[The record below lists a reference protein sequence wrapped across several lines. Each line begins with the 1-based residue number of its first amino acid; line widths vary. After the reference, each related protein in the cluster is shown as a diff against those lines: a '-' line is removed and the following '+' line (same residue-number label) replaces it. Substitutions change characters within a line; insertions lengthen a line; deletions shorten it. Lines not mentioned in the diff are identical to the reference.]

1 MNANLHVQLH
11 LYQKK
16 QRRSDSKQVKQNHPF
31 PLHNTENR
39 NTIILTFFFLT
50 LVYGRHNIQW
60 YWNLNF
66 VVTSSVK
73 AKTLKPILH
82 QLRVISKDQIFVRQR
97 NTYENLI
104 LQQFLETVATP
115 FFANLK
121 MQFLQLVTHVKTV
134 KRIEF
139 NKKDYLVVQ
148 TGDNFITLLFLLS

>member
-1 MNANLHVQLH
+1 MKGITSN
-11 LYQKK
+11 
-16 QRRSDSKQVKQNHPF
+16 DI
-31 PLHNTENR
+31 E
-39 NTIILTFFFLT
+39 
-50 LVYGRHNIQW
+50 
-60 YWNLNF
+60 NLNF
-66 VVTSSVK
+66 VVTPSVK
-73 AKTLKPILH
+73 AETLKPILH

-104 LQQFLETVATP
+104 LQQFLETVATQ